1 MQDNLQLP
9 NGVPIHMLS
18 FPEQYVA
25 TKKSTQA
32 SITLMQ
38 DVSTQSGLYIENG
51 STIAYNFMNKEF
63 LRDCEYSLP
72 DPIEFPPNEKL
83 KSVRSWNIKNLSFEL
98 FYESSLL
105 RTYWL
110 VGAFRT

>member
-1 MQDNLQLP
+1 
-9 NGVPIHMLS
+9 MLS

-83 KSVRSWNIKNLSFEL
+83 KSIRS
-98 FYESSLL
+98 
-105 RTYWL
+105 
-110 VGAFRT
+110 